1 MHKLL
6 ITAGLVLGSVTLTSA
21 ACAQDAHAG
30 HDMGGDNAEPSVS
43 AYVEA
48 MDRMHAAMG
57 EMDYTGDADIDFAV
71 GMIPHHQAAIDMANI
86 VLEHGDDP
94 EIAALAQEII
104 EAQQAEIAQLEA
116 WLAENGGN

>member
-6 ITAGLVLGSVTLTSA
+6 ITAGLVLGSVTLTPA
-21 ACAQDAHAG
+21 AFAQDAHAG

-57 EMDYTGDADIDFAV
+57 EMDYTGDADVDFAV

-104 EAQQAEIAQLEA
+104 EAQEAEIAQLEA

>member
-6 ITAGLVLGSVTLTSA
+6 ITAGLVLGSVTLA
-21 ACAQDAHAG
+21 PAVFAEDAHTG

-71 GMIPHHQAAIDMANI
+71 GMIPHHQAGSTWPISCSSMATI
-86 VLEHGDDP
+86 P
-94 EIAALAQEII
+94 RSRP
-104 EAQQAEIAQLEA
+104 
-116 WLAENGGN
+116 